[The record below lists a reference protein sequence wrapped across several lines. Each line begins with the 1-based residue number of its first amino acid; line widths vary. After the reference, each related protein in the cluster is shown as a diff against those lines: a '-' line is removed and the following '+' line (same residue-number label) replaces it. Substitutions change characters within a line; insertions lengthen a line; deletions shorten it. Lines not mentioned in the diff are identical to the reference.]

1 MEGNTE
7 DSVVTFQNDDKEILS
22 GTRTMGE
29 GLTLTVAAEAEEGQE
44 TEQEAVIEKLL
55 ADAVI
60 TDTAPATTVFGET
73 VKDDVVIEADDG
85 CLQLQL
91 NDNTVLVS
99 TFSFNYDKNVF
110 SKTLNLPGGLT
121 VRYGNVQDKE
131 TGYIPFVSTVSNR
144 NIKILATSVEALQGF
159 FQG

>member
-1 MEGNTE
+1 M
-7 DSVVTFQNDDKEILS
+7 K
-22 GTRTMGE
+22 
-29 GLTLTVAAEAEEGQE
+29 
-44 TEQEAVIEKLL
+44 KLL

-85 CLQLQL
+85 YLQLQL

-110 SKTLNLPGGLT
+110 SKTLNLSRWTHRSIRERAGQRDRVYPVCL
-121 VRYGNVQDKE
+121 YSK
-131 TGYIPFVSTVSNR
+131 
-144 NIKILATSVEALQGF
+144 
-159 FQG
+159 

>member
-1 MEGNTE
+1 M
-7 DSVVTFQNDDKEILS
+7 
-22 GTRTMGE
+22 
-29 GLTLTVAAEAEEGQE
+29 TLTVAAEAEEGQE

-85 CLQLQL
+85 YLQLQL

-110 SKTLNLPGGLT
+110 SKSSRWTHRSIRERAGQRDRVYPVCL
-121 VRYGNVQDKE
+121 YGK
-131 TGYIPFVSTVSNR
+131 
-144 NIKILATSVEALQGF
+144 
-159 FQG
+159 